1 MRNLQELI
9 QHIEESN
16 YEVYNNDHEID
27 VTETNQ
33 KEEAKSMQAPS
44 DSHNLTKQ
52 RSMNNTN
59 INLQS

>member
-16 YEVYNNDHEID
+16 YEVFNNDQEID

-33 KEEAKSMQAPS
+33 KEEAKSM
-44 DSHNLTKQ
+44 
-52 RSMNNTN
+52 
-59 INLQS
+59 